1 MSSVFS
7 ENLKIYNA
15 EQFKLSVSENGP
27 SDIYFTFGKVTGW
40 ANDAAPTQANTSIST
55 FNDIW
60 DNMIGAKKITGN
72 DIRHAIPRNNW
83 ETGTVYTEYDHD
95 VDSLELFSAN
105 VKFFVVSTDWN
116 VYKCLSNNNGAIST
130 VMPQHIS
137 TNSPIE
143 EADGYIWKFM
153 YTISHEER
161 LRFTTTEYVPVKTL
175 VADDNSLQWQV
186 QDQAISGSIN
196 AVKVVSFGNNYTNAN
211 TITVSITGNGTGAN
225 AVARVNTTS
234 NTISTIVITNPG
246 SSYTFATVTIT
257 DSASGSN
264 ASARA
269 IISPPGGHGSDA
281 LRELGGSYIIM
292 NPRLVNS
299 EGDVLPVENEY
310 RQLEILQD
318 PLVRTTSNVAANL
331 VYTQLTSLTLSTG
344 SSNYLKDEI
353 VYQGASL
360 ATSSFKA
367 TVATWDATNNIIR
380 LTNTLGTT
388 ISDVL
393 VGANSGAIRY
403 VTTITQNGLLPYSG
417 KLLYTNNISP
427 IQRAIDQTDDFK
439 IVIKF

>member
-1 MSSVFS
+1 
-7 ENLKIYNA
+7 
-15 EQFKLSVSENGP
+15 
-27 SDIYFTFGKVTGW
+27 
-40 ANDAAPTQANTSIST
+40 
-55 FNDIW
+55 
-60 DNMIGAKKITGN
+60 
-72 DIRHAIPRNNW
+72 
-83 ETGTVYTEYDHD
+83 
-95 VDSLELFSAN
+95 
-105 VKFFVVSTDWN
+105 
-116 VYKCLSNNNGAIST
+116 
-130 VMPQHIS
+130 
-137 TNSPIE
+137 
-143 EADGYIWKFM
+143 
-153 YTISHEER
+153 
-161 LRFTTTEYVPVKTL
+161 
-175 VADDNSLQWQV
+175 
-186 QDQAISGSIN
+186 
-196 AVKVVSFGNNYTNAN
+196 
-211 TITVSITGNGTGAN
+211 
-225 AVARVNTTS
+225 
-234 NTISTIVITNPG
+234 
-246 SSYTFATVTIT
+246 
-257 DSASGSN
+257 
-264 ASARA
+264 
-269 IISPPGGHGSDA
+269 
-281 LRELGGSYIIM
+281 M